1 MTIAGWVMFAFLSL
15 AIIGGA
21 FLLYMYLWENTKESI
36 AALIS
41 IIIGIALILAL
52 FLGMRWYFNS
62 TASGQRALVD
72 ERSNLNNGIERVINV
87 YTADGNKIA
96 TYEGKIDIDMN
107 DGGYVKFDFEGKR
120 YIYYNCFIETIANI
134 N

>member
-1 MTIAGWVMFAFLSL
+1 
-15 AIIGGA
+15 
-21 FLLYMYLWENTKESI
+21 MYLWENTKESI